1 MQTTLCCS
9 GQAFAT
15 IILLFFG
22 LIAASIHLQNQ
33 SSQLSSS
40 IVAPPMIAMAKRQ
53 GPWPD
58 CLGVTSDNCKDLI
71 RSTSSGDFEI
81 VVVLQGSEVSS
92 TFEQNR
98 VQIFV
103 DESGIVKAIPKR
115 G

>member
-15 IILLFFG
+15 ILLLFFG
-22 LIAASIHLQNQ
+22 LIAASIFLQNE

-53 GPWPD
+53 GPWLD
-58 CLGVTSDNCKDLI
+58 CLGMTADNCEEFI
-71 RSTSSGDFEI
+71 QSTTSGDFDI

-92 TFEQNR
+92 NFHRNR

-103 DESGIVKAIPKR
+103 DESHIVKAIPKR